1 MKKIM
6 ITIGKLDM
14 GGAEMRLLKLIN
26 DLNSLKLNV
35 KFYIYINSGE
45 VGILTGKFLMNNNLQ
60 IIYGKKGVNGLG
72 FFYKKLKEINPDI
85 LHLNSSLAAGIY
97 AFIGKIANIKYI
109 YSHIRTAEHYG
120 TGVIYYSKQ
129 KFFAMMMNIFS
140 DKVIGVCDGAR
151 KLSDTNLSKWR
162 TIYNG
167 VEVKKDINLNY
178 KKFSLICIGRQN
190 IAKNQSFLIDVIKQL
205 KVSYPH
211 IDWRLDFYGRED
223 PKIMKELNHK
233 VNSYNLEKSI
243 SFCGETLDPLSTISN
258 YHLLLL
264 PSIREGLPGVVLEA
278 LSVGVECVVSDL
290 DGCREIADKIP
301 YVKILEHYEEKQ
313 WATVIHET
321 CSNIANRSVIID
333 SLYNSPF
340 NNSFHIKN
348 MRDLWEI

>member
-26 DLNSLKLNV
+26 DLNSV
-35 KFYIYINSGE
+35 KVKAEFYLYINSGE
-45 VGILTGKFLMNNNLQ
+45 MGVLTDEFLKNKNLK
-60 IIYGKKGVNGLG
+60 IIYGKKGIKGLKL
-72 FFYKKLKEINPDI
+72 FYKTLCEIKPNI
-85 LHLNSSLAAGIY
+85 LHLNSSLASGIY
-97 AFIGKIANIKYI
+97 AFIGKLANIKNI

-120 TGVIYYSKQ
+120 SGIIYSLKQ
-129 KFFAMMMNIFS
+129 KIFAIMMNIFS

-151 KLSDTNLSKWR
+151 KISKTNIKKWK

-167 VEVKKDINLNY
+167 IEVNEISNSNY

-190 IAKNQSFLIDVIKQL
+190 IAKNQPFLVEVVKEL
-205 KVSYPH
+205 KNIYPE
-211 IDWRLDFYGRED
+211 IDWKLDFYGRED
-223 PKIMKELNHK
+223 PIIMSELKNK
-233 VNSYNLEKSI
+233 VNSYNLEECI
-243 SFCGETLDPLSTISN
+243 SFCGETRDPLNTISN

-264 PSIREGLPGVVLEA
+264 PSIREGLHGVVLEA

-313 WATVIHET
+313 WATVIYET

>member
-26 DLNSLKLNV
+26 DLNSV
-35 KFYIYINSGE
+35 KVKAEFYLYINSGE
-45 VGILTGKFLMNNNLQ
+45 MGVLTDEFLKNKNLK
-60 IIYGKKGVNGLG
+60 IIYGKKGIKGLKL
-72 FFYKKLKEINPDI
+72 FYKTLCKIKPDI
-85 LHLNSSLAAGIY
+85 LHLNSSLASGIY
-97 AFIGKIANIKYI
+97 AFIGKLANIKNI

-120 TGVIYYSKQ
+120 KGIAYHFKQ
-129 KFFAMMMNIFS
+129 RFFAIMMNIFS

-151 KLSDTNLSKWR
+151 KLSNTNLKKWK

-167 VEVKKDINLNY
+167 VEVKKDLNLNY

-190 IAKNQSFLIDVIKQL
+190 IAKNQPFLVEVVKEL
-205 KVSYPH
+205 KNIYPE
-211 IDWRLDFYGRED
+211 IDWKLDFYGRED
-223 PKIMKELNHK
+223 PEILQELKSK
-233 VNSYNLEKSI
+233 VNSYHLEEYV
-243 SFCGETLDPLSTISN
+243 SFCGETKDPLKTISN

-278 LSVGVECVVSDL
+278 LSVGVECVVSNL
-290 DGCREIADKIP
+290 DGCREISEKIP
-301 YVKILEHYEEKQ
+301 YVKILENYDENK
-313 WATVIHET
+313 WATVIYET

-340 NNSFHIKN
+340 NNSFHVKN
-348 MRDLWEI
+348 MRDLWKI